1 MKFIIK
7 VLLLILFLIPNA
19 NALNWEL
26 RETEGLKP
34 YSYFLSDKIYPKKQF
49 KMNSVRNGKI
59 IIYSKVLHECGGKKL
74 NRLQIAIMQNFPQ
87 LPKGSK
93 DKEIFISGTQLKGG
107 AKKFAIFK
115 NTGFLYT
122 LHKYDY
128 RFTFNAIIDGQDQK
142 LKGYGNSGSR
152 ISFKGDEYK
161 KLLDSKILV
170 IEILINNNPH
180 IFSINLS
187 EIPKCK
193 K

>member
-7 VLLLILFLIPNA
+7 VILIILFLIPNA
-19 NALNWEL
+19 HALNWEL

-34 YSYFLSDKIYPKKQF
+34 YNYFLSDKIYPKKQF
-49 KMNSVRNGKI
+49 KMNSITNGNI
-59 IIYSKVLHECGGKKL
+59 IIYSKVLHECREKL
-74 NRLQIAIMQNFPQ
+74 NRLQIAIIQNFPQ

-93 DKEIFISGTQLKGG
+93 DEEIFISGTQLKGG
-107 AKKFAIFK
+107 AKKFDIFR

-142 LKGYGNSGSR
+142 LKGYGDSGSR

>member
-49 KMNSVRNGKI
+49 KMNSITNGNI
-59 IIYSKVLHECGGKKL
+59 IIYSKVLHECREKL

-142 LKGYGNSGSR
+142 LKGYGNSRSR

>member
-1 MKFIIK
+1 MQKIINFIIK
-7 VLLLILFLIPNA
+7 VLLLTLFLIPNSY
-19 NALNWEL
+19 ALNWEL

-49 KMNSVRNGKI
+49 KMNSVTNGSI
-59 IIYSKVLHECGGKKL
+59 IIYSKVLHECREKL

-93 DKEIFISGTQLKGG
+93 DEEIFISGTQLKGG
-107 AKKFAIFK
+107 AKPFDIFK
-115 NTGFLYT
+115 NTP

-128 RFTFNAIIDGQDQK
+128 RLTFNAIIDGQDKK
-142 LKGYGNSGSR
+142 LKGYGNNGNR
-152 ISFKGDEYK
+152 ISFKGGEYK
-161 KLLDSKILV
+161 KLLDSKMLV

-180 IFSINLS
+180 IFSIDLS